1 MRRSE
6 PMPRRTW
13 STSAP
18 SRSQSAAI
26 SFMNEMRV
34 ASIAF
39 AAYFVSSAE
48 RRSMKSTGCSA
59 RTNGAYSSAMT
70 ARARSE
76 ATPTTTRSGRM
87 KSSMAAPSLRN
98 SGLETTSKGCFA
110 DAAQHLGD
118 LLGAPHRHGALVHD
132 HAGSA

>member
-18 SRSQSAAI
+18 SRSQSVAI
-26 SFMNEMRV
+26 SFMKEMRV

-48 RRSMKSTGCSA
+48 RRSMKRTGCSD
-59 RTNGAYSSAMT
+59 RTNGA
-70 ARARSE
+70 
-76 ATPTTTRSGRM
+76 
-87 KSSMAAPSLRN
+87 
-98 SGLETTSKGCFA
+98 
-110 DAAQHLGD
+110 
-118 LLGAPHRHGALVHD
+118 
-132 HAGSA
+132 